1 MATKNG
7 EIPREPENVIFQHYL
22 SGLIYSADFRTSG
35 PKSHSPAQ
43 VLVPI
48 QFCRQLVQGGH
59 AAENHLPGFAG
70 LFLCL
75 FSSLNQLTSGSK
87 KKK

>member
-1 MATKNG
+1 MPTATKNG

-35 PKSHSPAQ
+35 PKSHSAAQ

-48 QFCRQLVQGGH
+48 RFCRQLVQGGH
-59 AAENHLPGFAG
+59 AAENHSLAWFCWAVS
-70 LFLCL
+70 LFV
-75 FSSLNQLTSGSK
+75 
-87 KKK
+87 